1 MLPPSCFATLQKV
14 MGPKYGTTPK
24 KDLYQLM
31 QVFNPR
37 MMRKQEIVI
46 IQTHLG
52 IGILQE
58 IEPMLRDFLEFQTAA
73 QN

>member
-1 MLPPSCFATLQKV
+1 MCPTLIPKSVMSSQIIERTLKRLERDNFVLAPSCYATLQKV

-37 MMRKQEIVI
+37 IMRKQEIVI
-46 IQTHLG
+46 I
-52 IGILQE
+52 
-58 IEPMLRDFLEFQTAA
+58 
-73 QN
+73 